1 MERSHRLV
9 GGHQDE
15 RPHRLAEHA
24 VADVEQTRQRL
35 TARVLGVGGEV
46 LARILEHDDT
56 PALRPSRGSARVGDR
71 IEEVAR
77 VREEL
82 LRIGH
87 ELELRP
93 GAPLAHERSDRV
105 GLAGAGFA
113 VPEHETSARR
123 RRLAPGGDLGDAR
136 SSALDIVV
144 RDALPRRGR
153 EHPRE
158 ITRGM
163 RLPPPEAGGDLTVVV
178 GDLRQSL
185 SNAPPYRARVVA
197 AKGSDP
203 Q

>member
-1 MERSHRLV
+1 MTDTPTASERITDEVTSWPGVEAGSGRRGEFAFKL
-9 GGHQDE
+9 GGHEIGHLHGDHAAHFGFPKSVWTELMEQG
-15 RPHRLAEHA
+15 RIVEHPVFPGKA
-24 VADVEQTRQRL
+24 GPG
-35 TARVLGVGGEV
+35 AR
-46 LARILEHDDT
+46 
-56 PALRPSRGSARVGDR
+56 R
-71 IEEVAR
+71 IETQA
-77 VREEL
+77 
-82 LRIGH
+82 
-87 ELELRP
+87 
-93 GAPLAHERSDRV
+93 
-105 GLAGAGFA
+105 
-113 VPEHETSARR
+113 ARR

-185 SNAPPYRARVVA
+185 SNAPPYRARVVT